1 MAQETS
7 GLTKLD
13 QNEDATPVQLGDSE
27 TDEITSEETQR
38 LHSEIEETRENL
50 GETIDAIQ
58 ERLSLANLS
67 EQVSEKVN
75 DVIESAKDTVYDAT
89 LGKAVKFMK
98 QARDGVMQTSAGRTI
113 MANPIPFALIG
124 AGAAI
129 LIYNGVGNRNKR
141 TRRAG
146 YRTTNFVGG
155 DVDPGR
161 SMGMLNRATESISG
175 KAGSALGTISETAS
189 GAYESVADAASKT
202 YSGAADAANLAYEKA
217 GEFGAAAKENL
228 DHYIEKKPL
237 AVAAAV
243 MAVGAAV
250 GLAFPSTR
258 YEGQL
263 LGDARENLL
272 SKAEET
278 ASEFVDKAKQV
289 ATDVTEAAKNE
300 ISSQTGKSQNI

>member
-7 GLTKLD
+7 GLKINQD
-13 QNEDATPVQLGDSE
+13 DDATPVELGDSE
-27 TDEITSEETQR
+27 TGEITSEETQR

-67 EQVSEKVN
+67 EQVSEKVS
-75 DVIESAKDTVYDAT
+75 DVIESAKDSVYDAT

-124 AGAAI
+124 AGAAM
-129 LIYNGVGNRNKR
+129 LIYNGVGNKNKR
-141 TRRAG
+141 SRRAG
-146 YRTTNFVGG
+146 YRTPNYVGSGG
-155 DVDPGR
+155 DQGK
-161 SMGMLNRATESISG
+161 SAGMLNRATDTISD
-175 KAGSALGTISETAS
+175 KAGNALDTISEKAS
-189 GAYESVADAASKT
+189 GAYGSVTEIANKS
-202 YSGAADAANLAYEKA
+202 YSGAADAANRAYDA
-217 GEFGAAAKENL
+217 VGEYGTAAKENL
-228 DHYIEKKPL
+228 DHYIEEKPL
-237 AVAAAV
+237 AVAAAAL
-243 MAVGAAV
+243 AVGAAV
-250 GLAFPSTR
+250 GMAFPSTR

-263 LGDARENLL
+263 MGEARQNLL

-289 ATDVTEAAKNE
+289 ATDVTQAAKNE
-300 ISSQTGKSQNI
+300 ISSQTGNSQNM